1 MASAGPGDETTP
13 PGALPSPASG
23 PVPGAPAP
31 QPLPGETPAGAPAP
45 GAMPA
50 PAEADVGGGAPDK
63 IDMILAIVAFLV
75 TVGCVVVLKVL

>member
-1 MASAGPGDETTP
+1 MPSAGPGDETTP
-13 PGALPSPASG
+13 PGALPSLASG

-31 QPLPGETPAGAPAP
+31 QPLPGETPAGAPIP
-45 GAMPA
+45 GVMPT
-50 PAEADVGGGAPDK
+50 PAGVAVGGAPDK

>member
-1 MASAGPGDETTP
+1 
-13 PGALPSPASG
+13 
-23 PVPGAPAP
+23 
-31 QPLPGETPAGAPAP
+31 
-45 GAMPA
+45 MPA